1 MASSSL
7 FRSVAV
13 LSLLCSAACGEY
25 FGSASLVPGA
35 NQGDGA
41 LSDGLGACS
50 GIENC
55 INLDIS
61 RDTLL
66 RRGEWT
72 LAPKNNDQSTYVKVR
87 DGAVLFIEPGTVIK
101 GLANSALIVT
111 PGSKLSAAGTP
122 SLPIVFTSAQPV
134 GQRTSGFWGG
144 LLLLGDAPVNVPNA
158 QFEALPDNDVD
169 GIYGGNDPDDSS
181 GVLRYT
187 RIEFAGF
194 AYADGREF
202 NGLTL
207 AGVGRGTTLDHI
219 QVHRSSDDGIE
230 MFGGTADMHHIL
242 LSQNEDDG
250 FDTDLGYTGRVQF
263 MIVQHINAKSS
274 DPNGYESDNAPA
286 DAQFNDLPRT
296 SPTIYNATLIGMPSA
311 TSGSR
316 GMIIRRGAAGQYYNH
331 IITQFRDAAIDVRNT
346 ESTAQFPQNLFV
358 RNSDFFANA
367 SGGINWPEESG
378 SGDNDG
384 GFNEGTSFMNAEYD
398 NQEVTPGLKSAA
410 VSLTAP
416 SFIPDTLLPGV
427 APPADGFFDVDAA
440 YMGGMDV
447 NDWTLGW
454 AAYPQN

>member
-1 MASSSL
+1 MASPRSL
-7 FRSVAV
+7 RIITA
-13 LSLLCSAACGEY
+13 LSLTFSAACGEY

-55 INLDIS
+55 INLDIAH
-61 RDTLL
+61 DTLL

-101 GLANSALIVT
+101 GLADSALIVT
-111 PGSKLSAAGTP
+111 PGSKISAAGTP

-134 GQRTSGFWGG
+134 GQRTSGSWGG
-144 LLLLGDAPVNVPNA
+144 LLLLGDAPVNQANA
-158 QFEALPDNDVD
+158 QFEALPTNDVD
-169 GIYGGNDPDDSS
+169 GIYGGNDVEDSS
-181 GVLRYT
+181 GVLRYV

-250 FDTDLGYTGRVQF
+250 FDTDLGYNGRVQF

-274 DPNGYESDNAPA
+274 DPNGYESDNQP
-286 DAQFNDLPRT
+286 DGGDFNASPRT

-311 TSGSR
+311 ASGSR
-316 GMIIRRGAAGQYYNH
+316 GAVIRRGAAGHYYNH
-331 IITQFRDAAIDVRNT
+331 IITQFRDAAIDVRNG
-346 ESTAQFPQNLFV
+346 ESAAQFPDRLFV

-367 SGGINWPEESG
+367 SGGINWPVESG

-384 GFNEGTSFMNAEYD
+384 GFDEGASFMNATYE
-398 NQEVTPGLKSAA
+398 NQEIDPSLDTSV

-416 SFIPDTLLPGV
+416 SFVPETLLPGV

-440 YMGGMDV
+440 YMGGMSL